1 MRARR
6 RRSGAAALA
15 AACALAATAFAAA
28 PSVAGADDAGSLTAS
43 AGAVQATLTWGKAEL
58 GVADPRLVIVRAGAT
73 AFDGSPVAASDG
85 CRDGYCSFLPSGKR
99 KSALQVV
106 DLNGDGEPEVLVDA
120 YTGGAHCCAVTELA
134 AFNGSGYAI
143 QELAWGN
150 TGYELQDLDHDG
162 KPELVGLDDVFAGAF
177 SSFAASFFPPR
188 VVDYDPSIKGALRD
202 VTDHFPALI
211 RKNQRAAL
219 HALSRARRQHYETL
233 GIVAAYV
240 ADFYLLGDPGHARPY
255 LERARKRGDLRTISG
270 RAPRSYERRLLA
282 FLKKHGYR

>member
-1 MRARR
+1 MRVRR
-6 RRSGAAALA
+6 RRSAAALA
-15 AACALAATAFAAA
+15 AACAVAAAAFAVAA
-28 PSVAGADDAGSLTAS
+28 PVAGADDAGSLTAS
-43 AGAVQATLTWGKAEL
+43 AGAVQATLTWGKAEF
-58 GVADPRLVIVRAGAT
+58 GVADPRLVIARAGAT
-73 AFDGSPVAASDG
+73 AFDGSPVAASEG

-134 AFNGSGYAI
+134 AFNGTGYAI
-143 QELAWGN
+143 QELEWGN
-150 TGYELQDLDHDG
+150 TGYELQDLDGDG
-162 KPELVGLDDVFAGAF
+162 KPELIGFDDVFAGAF

-188 VVDYDPSIKGALRD
+188 VVDYDPSVKGALRD
-202 VTDHFPALI
+202 VTDHFPALV
-211 RKNQRAAL
+211 RKNQRSAL
-219 HALSRARRQHYETL
+219 HALSRARKQRAETL

-240 ADFYLLGDPGHARPY
+240 ADFYLLGDPGHAKPY
-255 LERARKRGDLRTISG
+255 LERARRRGDLRTISG

>member
-1 MRARR
+1 VPR
-6 RRSGAAALA
+6 RRSAIAAAVALALLALPGAA
-15 AACALAATAFAAA
+15 
-28 PSVAGADDAGSLTAS
+28 SADDAGSLTAS
-43 AGAVQATLTWGKAEL
+43 AGAVQATLTWDKAEF
-58 GVADPRLVIVRAGAT
+58 GVANPRLVIVRAGAT

-85 CRDGYCSFLPSGKR
+85 CRDGYCSFLASGKR

-143 QELAWGN
+143 QELEWGN
-150 TGYELQDLDHDG
+150 TGYELQDLDADG
-162 KPELVGLDDVFAGAF
+162 KPELVGYDDVFAGAF

-188 VVDYDPSIKGALRD
+188 VVDYDPSVKGALRD
-202 VTDHFPALI
+202 VTDHFVALI
-211 RKNQRAAL
+211 RKNQRQAL
-219 HALSRARRQHYETL
+219 HALKRARRQHYETL

-240 ADFYLLGDPGHARPY
+240 ADTYLLGDHDAVRPY
-255 LERARKRGDLRTISG
+255 LKRARKRGDLRTISG
-270 RAPRSYERRLLA
+270 RAPRSYERQLLA